1 MRKYKSYLIYLIALP
16 TIGFMSYFFEDD
28 NSTAFGDLVTF
39 LSIIIGFTITALSII
54 ATSTL
59 SQKLYNKELKK
70 NNSKTL
76 LHKLV
81 DKFKYSTILFT
92 FIIALIL
99 VYQFSESSLFKIKM
113 FDKVIESK
121 TIFRNIIWY
130 LSLFA
135 FIEFISLFNLFA
147 KFIIKGIA
155 KGN

>member
-1 MRKYKSYLIYLIALP
+1 MKKYKSCIIYLIAIP
-16 TIGFMSYFFEDD
+16 AVGFMSYFYQSD
-28 NSTAFGDLVTF
+28 NSSAFGDLVTF

-54 ATSTL
+54 ATSNL
-59 SQKLYNKELKK
+59 SQKLYNKELK
-70 NNSKTL
+70 NDNSKTL

-99 VYQFSESSLFKIKM
+99 IYQFDNSSLFQVKIL
-113 FDKVIESK
+113 DKAIESK
-121 TIFRNIIWY
+121 TIFRSLIWY

-135 FIEFISLFNLFA
+135 FVEFISLFNLFS

-155 KGN
+155 KG

>member
-1 MRKYKSYLIYLIALP
+1 MKKYKSYLIYLIAIP
-16 TIGFMSYFFEDD
+16 AVGFMSYFYESD
-28 NSTAFGDLVTF
+28 NSSAFGDLVTF

-59 SQKLYNKELKK
+59 SQKLYNKELK
-70 NNSKTL
+70 NDNSKTL

-99 VYQFSESSLFKIKM
+99 IYQFGNSSLFQVEIL
-113 FDKVIESK
+113 DKAIESK
-121 TIFRNIIWY
+121 TIFRNLIWY

-135 FIEFISLFNLFA
+135 FVEFISLFNLFS

-155 KGN
+155 KG

>member
-1 MRKYKSYLIYLIALP
+1 
-16 TIGFMSYFFEDD
+16 
-28 NSTAFGDLVTF
+28 

-59 SQKLYNKELKK
+59 SQKLYNKELK
-70 NNSKTL
+70 NDNSKTL

-99 VYQFSESSLFKIKM
+99 IYQFDNSSLFQVEIL
-113 FDKVIESK
+113 DKAIESK
-121 TIFRNIIWY
+121 TIFRNLIWY

-135 FIEFISLFNLFA
+135 FVEFISLFNLFS

-155 KGN
+155 KG